1 MLNYSLMMEEKSQGG
16 QEKSRRDILK
26 STKQA
31 WAPLDEQL
39 PPGSEEEDHS
49 LTTPML
55 EDSKQEII
63 QQWLDSGF
71 FVSVNENFQPVV
83 DHIVPFPEKGMVQMT
98 VKDYMRSLHPF
109 SETPTLSRGTSF
121 NSCHSAASIPQSI
134 PEWLEFWEKD
144 PVEILLD
151 LGFGA
156 DEPDICTRIPARFL
170 GYGSAARGINIPVFL
185 EAQKQRMDTENPN
198 LYSRFRQ
205 LEILDHV
212 ASAFSSLLNNINI
225 LQNKAEE
232 EDEGKGVQR
241 TSVSEAKEHRR
252 RIGELFRKGSKQ
264 NIGKDYNLGASESLK
279 TTDKLSITSTD
290 TRECG
295 AQVPAVTKKCAQ
307 SHLSPSA
314 EHWSPQACDSLTP
327 HHPPQALLS
336 KQWLQSSMLSKQA
349 PPSCVAE
356 GSVKDRTRKE
366 NSMQTNKLKSLS
378 RLSGKA
384 PDSFEMEEVQS
395 FEEETSSPL
404 DMTSGTAGAVAN
416 RANSF
421 QSDSSG
427 FLEEPPEPPALQIIP
442 LSSSPSLAENGY
454 GTPRAQS
461 HSLESCQQESDESDS
476 KSIVSTSFSS
486 QDWSVLEEKASASM
500 VEKESQSESM
510 GSTAELWTQDLA
522 LDKSIPR
529 GELPRKCGHLQQH
542 PPVPQTE
549 YEATA
554 RPFPFKDGSSV
565 GVTMTHI
572 TDAKDG
578 LLWPKRAGEVYVHN
592 HPCESVR
599 SPGTDPAPDKSPHDD
614 SEAPRGTEGSKLCP
628 SINSALLMQNS
639 VSQHVPT
646 PREAM
651 SYTGDLVQASE
662 MSILHLDK
670 VAGDSPRGRPVCRA
684 LGQMPPRE
692 ESEMGDF
699 PPDTNLHAASSMS
712 VTIQLSSKLAS
723 PAQNALVLGTDC
735 RGAILECTVCDPV
748 TAAEPGL
755 GSEARQF
762 NDVSVQTDTWEPPP
776 WHCCSAPGKKAPP
789 LTKSVSLDTGFPRNY
804 PGAICQAV
812 PVHCYICCH
821 HHLHCPAER
830 QSPSSMSSTCWH
842 CLCLHN
848 HLEGQLMKTLKVL
861 QDTTVRE
868 LYSCTVHEME
878 TMKTVCQ
885 SFREYLEE
893 IEQHLR
899 GQQALFSRDM
909 TEEEREEAEQL
920 QTLREALRQEVEELE
935 FQLGDRAQQIR
946 EGMLLELELLTGE
959 PPENDTNLHR
969 YNWTGEKSGRTPCA
983 KIHSAMHPGA
993 ALPPGD
999 GQQPPCSGS
1008 HLATF
1013 TPHILGSS
1021 TRMSP
1026 PSWAELDPGPP
1037 SNCPVG
1043 EEDTDVFL

>member
-1 MLNYSLMMEEKSQGG
+1 MNYSLMMEEKSQRG

-39 PPGSEEEDHS
+39 PPGSEEEGHS
-49 LTTPML
+49 LTNPLL

-98 VKDYMRSLHPF
+98 VKDYMRSLHQF

-170 GYGSAARGINIPVFL
+170 GCGSAARGINIRVFL

-212 ASAFSSLLNNINI
+212 ASTFSSLLNDVNI

-264 NIGKDYNLGASESLK
+264 TIRKDYNLGASESLK
-279 TTDKLSITSTD
+279 TTDKFSITSTD
-290 TRECG
+290 TREHG
-295 AQVPAVTKKCAQ
+295 AQVSAVTKKYVQ
-307 SHLSPSA
+307 SHWSPSA

-336 KQWLQSSMLSKQA
+336 KQGPQSSMLTKQA

-366 NSMQTNKLKSLS
+366 NSVQTNKFKSLS

-395 FEEETSSPL
+395 FEEETSNPV
-404 DMTSGTAGAVAN
+404 DMTSETVGAMVN
-416 RANSF
+416 RANSC

-427 FLEEPPEPPALQIIP
+427 FLEEPPEPPPLQIHP
-442 LSSSPSLAENGY
+442 LSSSPSPAKNGY
-454 GTPRAQS
+454 ETPRAQS

-510 GSTAELWTQDLA
+510 GSTPELWTQDLA
-522 LDKSIPR
+522 LDKSIP
-529 GELPRKCGHLQQH
+529 GVELPRRGGQLRQH
-542 PPVPQTE
+542 PPVPQIE
-549 YEATA
+549 YKATTGTVT
-554 RPFPFKDGSSV
+554 FKYGSSM

-578 LLWPKRAGEVYVHN
+578 LLWPEQAGEVYVHN

-614 SEAPRGTEGSKLCP
+614 SEAPRGTEVSKLCP
-628 SINSALLMQNS
+628 SINNALLMQNS
-639 VSQHVPT
+639 ISQHVPK
-646 PREAM
+646 PREAT
-651 SYTGDLVQASE
+651 SNTRDLVQTSG

-670 VAGDSPRGRPVCRA
+670 VAGDSPQGRAVCRA
-684 LGQMPPRE
+684 LGQISPRE
-692 ESEMGDF
+692 ESEMGDL

-712 VTIQLSSKLAS
+712 VTSQLSSKLAS
-723 PAQNALVLGTDC
+723 PAQNAVVLGTDSK
-735 RGAILECTVCDPV
+735 GVILECTVCDPI

-762 NDVSVQTDTWEPPP
+762 NDVSVQTDTWEAPP

-804 PGAICQAV
+804 PGATCQAV
-812 PVHCYICCH
+812 PTHCCICCH
-821 HHLHCPAER
+821 HHRHCTTER
-830 QSPSSMSSTCWH
+830 QSPNSVSPTCWH

-848 HLEGQLMKTLKVL
+848 HLEAQLMKTLKVL

-885 SFREYLEE
+885 SFREHLEE

-899 GQQALFSRDM
+899 GQQALLSRDM

-920 QTLREALRQEVEELE
+920 QTLRQALRQEVEELE

-946 EGMLLELELLTGE
+946 EGMLLQLELLTGE
-959 PPENDTNLHR
+959 PPENDTNLHQ
-969 YNWTGEKSGRTPCA
+969 YNWTGEKIGRTPGA

-999 GQQPPCSGS
+999 GQQPPSSGT
-1008 HLATF
+1008 HLTAF
-1013 TPHILGSS
+1013 TPPILGSS
-1021 TRMSP
+1021 TGMSP

>member
-1 MLNYSLMMEEKSQGG
+1 MLNYSLMMEKKSQGG

-26 STKQA
+26 STKRA

-39 PPGSEEEDHS
+39 PPGSEEEGHS

-63 QQWLDSGF
+63 HQWLDSGF

-98 VKDYMRSLHPF
+98 VKDYMRSLHQF

-170 GYGSAARGINIPVFL
+170 GCGSAARGINIRVFL

-212 ASAFSSLLNNINI
+212 ASAFSSLLNDVNI

-232 EDEGKGVQR
+232 EDERKSVQS

-264 NIGKDYNLGASESLK
+264 NIRKDYNLGASESLK
-279 TTDKLSITSTD
+279 TTDKFSIASTD
-290 TRECG
+290 TRERE
-295 AQVPAVTKKCAQ
+295 AQASAVTKKYAPG
-307 SHLSPSA
+307 HLCPSA

-336 KQWLQSSMLSKQA
+336 KQWPQSSMLTKQA
-349 PPSCVAE
+349 PPPCVAE

-366 NSMQTNKLKSLS
+366 NSIQTNKLKSLP
-378 RLSGKA
+378 RLSGQA

-395 FEEETSSPL
+395 FEEETSNPVN
-404 DMTSGTAGAVAN
+404 MTSGTVGAMVN
-416 RANSF
+416 RANSC

-427 FLEEPPEPPALQIIP
+427 FLEEPLEPPPLQILP
-442 LSSSPSLAENGY
+442 LSSSPSPAENGY
-454 GTPRAQS
+454 ETPRAQS
-461 HSLESCQQESDESDS
+461 HSLEFCQQESDESDS
-476 KSIVSTSFSS
+476 KSIMSISFSS

-500 VEKESQSESM
+500 VEKESQSEGM
-510 GSTAELWTQDLA
+510 GSTPELWTQNLA
-522 LDKSIPR
+522 LDKSIPG
-529 GELPRKCGHLQQH
+529 GELPRKGGHLWQH

-554 RPFPFKDGSSV
+554 GTVTFKYGSSV

-572 TDAKDG
+572 TDAKAG
-578 LLWPKRAGEVYVHN
+578 LLWPERAGEAYEHS
-592 HPCESVR
+592 HPCDVR
-599 SPGTDPAPDKSPHDD
+599 SPGTGPARDKCPHDN

-628 SINSALLMQNS
+628 SINNTLLMQNS
-639 VSQHVPT
+639 VSQHVPK

-651 SYTGDLVQASE
+651 SYTRDLVQSSG

-670 VAGDSPRGRPVCRA
+670 VAGDSPRGRAMCRA
-684 LGQMPPRE
+684 LGQVPARE
-692 ESEMGDF
+692 ESEMGDL
-699 PPDTNLHAASSMS
+699 PPDANLHAASSMS
-712 VTIQLSSKLAS
+712 VTIQLSSKLVS
-723 PAQNALVLGTDC
+723 PAQNAVVLGTDS

-762 NDVSVQTDTWEPPP
+762 SDVSVQTDTWEPPP
-776 WHCCSAPGKKAPP
+776 WHCCSAAGKKAPP

-812 PVHCYICCH
+812 PAHCCICCH
-821 HHLHCPAER
+821 HHLHCPTER
-830 QSPSSMSSTCWH
+830 QSPSSVSSTCWH

-848 HLEGQLMKTLKVL
+848 HPEAQFMKTLRVL

-885 SFREYLEE
+885 SFREHLEE
-893 IEQHLR
+893 TEQHLR
-899 GQQALFSRDM
+899 EQQALLSRDM

-920 QTLREALRQEVEELE
+920 QTLREALRQELEELE
-935 FQLGDRAQQIR
+935 FQLGDRAQQI
-946 EGMLLELELLTGE
+946 
-959 PPENDTNLHR
+959 
-969 YNWTGEKSGRTPCA
+969 
-983 KIHSAMHPGA
+983 
-993 ALPPGD
+993 
-999 GQQPPCSGS
+999 
-1008 HLATF
+1008 
-1013 TPHILGSS
+1013 
-1021 TRMSP
+1021 
-1026 PSWAELDPGPP
+1026 
-1037 SNCPVG
+1037 
-1043 EEDTDVFL
+1043 

>member
-1 MLNYSLMMEEKSQGG
+1 MLNYSLIMEEKSQGG

-49 LTTPML
+49 LNTPML

-63 QQWLDSGF
+63 QHWLDSGF

-98 VKDYMRSLHPF
+98 VKDFMRSLHPF

-198 LYSRFRQ
+198 LYTF
-205 LEILDHV
+205 
-212 ASAFSSLLNNINI
+212 
-225 LQNKAEE
+225 
-232 EDEGKGVQR
+232 
-241 TSVSEAKEHRR
+241 
-252 RIGELFRKGSKQ
+252 
-264 NIGKDYNLGASESLK
+264 LK
-279 TTDKLSITSTD
+279 PST
-290 TRECG
+290 
-295 AQVPAVTKKCAQ
+295 
-307 SHLSPSA
+307 SPSF
-314 EHWSPQACDSLTP
+314 LT
-327 HHPPQALLS
+327 HL
-336 KQWLQSSMLSKQA
+336 
-349 PPSCVAE
+349 
-356 GSVKDRTRKE
+356 
-366 NSMQTNKLKSLS
+366 
-378 RLSGKA
+378 
-384 PDSFEMEEVQS
+384 
-395 FEEETSSPL
+395 PL
-404 DMTSGTAGAVAN
+404 
-416 RANSF
+416 F
-421 QSDSSG
+421 P
-427 FLEEPPEPPALQIIP
+427 FFPQIIP

-461 HSLESCQQESDESDS
+461 HSLEFCQQDSDESDS

-486 QDWSVLEEKASASM
+486 QDWSVLEEKASAST
-500 VEKESQSESM
+500 VEKESQSEGM
-510 GSTAELWTQDLA
+510 GSTPELWNQDLA
-522 LDKSIPR
+522 LDKSIRR
-529 GELPRKCGHLQQH
+529 GELPRKGGHLQQH

-549 YEATA
+549 HEATA
-554 RPFPFKDGSSV
+554 GTAPFKDGSFV

-578 LLWPKRAGEVYVHN
+578 LLWPERAGEVHVHH

-614 SEAPRGTEGSKLCP
+614 SEAPRGTECSKLCP
-628 SINSALLMQNS
+628 SINSGLLTQNS
-639 VSQHVPT
+639 VSQHVPK

-651 SYTGDLVQASE
+651 SYAGDLVQASG
-662 MSILHLDK
+662 MAILHLDK
-670 VAGDSPRGRPVCRA
+670 VAGDSPRGRPVCRS
-684 LGQMPPRE
+684 LDQIPPRE
-692 ESEMGDF
+692 ESEMGDL

-723 PAQNALVLGTDC
+723 PAQNAVVLGTDS

-762 NDVSVQTDTWEPPP
+762 NDVS
-776 WHCCSAPGKKAPP
+776 APP

-812 PVHCYICCH
+812 PAHCCICCH

-830 QSPSSMSSTCWH
+830 QSPGSMSSTCWH

-848 HLEGQLMKTLKVL
+848 HLEAQFTKTLKVL

-899 GQQALFSRDM
+899 GQQALLSRDM

-959 PPENDTNLHR
+959 SPENDTNLHR
-969 YNWTGEKSGRTPCA
+969 YNWTGEKSSRTPWP
-983 KIHSAMHPGA
+983 KIHSAVHPGA

-1008 HLATF
+1008 HLATL
-1013 TPHILGSS
+1013 TPHTLGSS

>member
-1 MLNYSLMMEEKSQGG
+1 MEEKSQGG

-49 LTTPML
+49 LNTPML

-98 VKDYMRSLHPF
+98 VKDFMRSLHPF

-198 LYSRFRQ
+198 LYTF
-205 LEILDHV
+205 
-212 ASAFSSLLNNINI
+212 
-225 LQNKAEE
+225 
-232 EDEGKGVQR
+232 
-241 TSVSEAKEHRR
+241 
-252 RIGELFRKGSKQ
+252 
-264 NIGKDYNLGASESLK
+264 LK
-279 TTDKLSITSTD
+279 PST
-290 TRECG
+290 
-295 AQVPAVTKKCAQ
+295 
-307 SHLSPSA
+307 SPSF
-314 EHWSPQACDSLTP
+314 LT
-327 HHPPQALLS
+327 HL
-336 KQWLQSSMLSKQA
+336 
-349 PPSCVAE
+349 
-356 GSVKDRTRKE
+356 
-366 NSMQTNKLKSLS
+366 
-378 RLSGKA
+378 
-384 PDSFEMEEVQS
+384 
-395 FEEETSSPL
+395 PL
-404 DMTSGTAGAVAN
+404 
-416 RANSF
+416 F
-421 QSDSSG
+421 P
-427 FLEEPPEPPALQIIP
+427 FFPQIIP
-442 LSSSPSLAENGY
+442 LSSSPSLTENGY

-461 HSLESCQQESDESDS
+461 HSLEFCQQESDESDS

-486 QDWSVLEEKASASM
+486 QDWSVLEEKASAST
-500 VEKESQSESM
+500 VEKESQSE
-510 GSTAELWTQDLA
+510 GTGWTPELWNQDLA
-522 LDKSIPR
+522 LDKSIRR
-529 GELPRKCGHLQQH
+529 GERPRKGGHLQQH

-549 YEATA
+549 HEATA
-554 RPFPFKDGSSV
+554 GTAPLKDGSSV
-565 GVTMTHI
+565 GVTMTHT

-578 LLWPKRAGEVYVHN
+578 LLRPERAGEVHVHC
-592 HPCESVR
+592 PCESVG
-599 SPGTDPAPDKSPHDD
+599 SPGTDPAPAKSPRDD
-614 SEAPRGTEGSKLCP
+614 SEAPRGTECSKLCP
-628 SINSALLMQNS
+628 SINSGLLTQNN
-639 VSQHVPT
+639 VSQHVPK
-646 PREAM
+646 PGEGRSCA
-651 SYTGDLVQASE
+651 GDLVQASG
-662 MSILHLDK
+662 MAILHLDK
-670 VAGDSPRGRPVCRA
+670 VAGDSPRGRPVCRS
-684 LGQMPPRE
+684 LDQIPPRE
-692 ESEMGDF
+692 ESEMGDL

-723 PAQNALVLGTDC
+723 PAQNAVVLGTDS

-762 NDVSVQTDTWEPPP
+762 NDVS
-776 WHCCSAPGKKAPP
+776 APP

-812 PVHCYICCH
+812 PAHCCICCH

-830 QSPSSMSSTCWH
+830 QSPGSMSSTCWH

-848 HLEGQLMKTLKVL
+848 HLEAQFTKTLKVL

-899 GQQALFSRDM
+899 GQQALLSRDM

-959 PPENDTNLHR
+959 SPENDTNLHR
-969 YNWTGEKSGRTPCA
+969 YNWTGEKSSWTPCA
-983 KIHSAMHPGA
+983 KIHSAVHPGA

-1008 HLATF
+1008 HLATL
-1013 TPHILGSS
+1013 TPHTLGSS